1 MMVMRRYFGLTLR
14 CTGLRFR
21 FAAELYVRHHEPH
34 MIHIR
39 PFVPQ
44 DATAVAEVILP
55 IQRNEFEI
63 PITLEAQPDLADVPG
78 FYQQGSGNF
87 WIAEVSQTV
96 VGTIG
101 LLDIGAQQAALRK
114 MFVAAPYRGKEHG
127 VAQLLL
133 RELLAW
139 SESRHLETIYLG
151 TTDKFLAAH
160 RFYEKNGFRE
170 IERGH
175 LPSTFPIMSVDT
187 KFYALTIKEGAA

>member
-160 RFYEKNGFRE
+160 RAVGWGELANPNASGGWCWGSCR
-170 IERGH
+170 H
-175 LPSTFPIMSVDT
+175 PNLPR
-187 KFYALTIKEGAA
+187 